1 MADPAD
7 QEAVAAKQGEW
18 WGKPRCKG
26 YSQRQ
31 NLEDVRLK
39 KEINN
44 SDAEISSLS
53 SGIVDTVQINF

>member
-18 WGKPRCKG
+18 RGKPGCKG
-26 YSQRQ
+26 YCQRQ

-44 SDAEISSLS
+44 SDAEISSLG